1 MFTKLTLEDD
11 YDSLKGV
18 SVKVPRVPQRLHG
31 SDRIPC
37 YFPPVSN
44 LTGLLERLDL
54 ELLDIDLYRGF
65 SPHDGRPRIFGGLVA
80 AQSLMAAGRTVEG
93 RVAHSLHGYF
103 LREGDTSVPVIY
115 HVDRIR
121 DGRSFATRR
130 VVAKQQGKAIFNM
143 SVSFQAP
150 EEGLVHEAS
159 MPDAPPPETVPT
171 NEERLRAYKERS
183 DNPAIDFLLLL
194 DRPIQRR
201 EIDHVDLLEPK
212 PQSGVHRTWFRAAGK
227 LDDDPLTHQA
237 ILAYASDYGL
247 LEASFNQHGHS
258 FLTEELIIASLDHAI
273 WFHQPLRADEWLLY
287 VTESPKTSGGRGL
300 NFGKIY
306 SSSGALV
313 ASVAQEGLMRI
324 RKPR

>member
-1 MFTKLTLEDD
+1 M
-11 YDSLKGV
+11 
-18 SVKVPRVPQRLHG
+18 
-31 SDRIPC
+31 
-37 YFPPVSN
+37 SN
-44 LTGLLERLDL
+44 LAGLLERLDL
-54 ELLDIDLYRGF
+54 ELLDNDLFRGF
-65 SPHDGRPRIFGGLVA
+65 SPNDGRPRIFGGLVA
-80 AQSLMAAGRTVEG
+80 AQSLIAACRTVEG

-130 VVAKQQGKAIFNM
+130 VVAKQHGKAIFNM
-143 SVSFQAP
+143 SVSFQAS
-150 EEGLVHEAS
+150 EDGLDHQAR

-183 DNPAIDFLLLL
+183 DHPAIDFLLLL

-201 EIDHVDLLEPK
+201 EMDHVDLLDPK
-212 PQSGVHRTWFRAAGK
+212 PQSGAHRTWFRAAGA
-227 LDDDPLTHQA
+227 LDDDPMIHQA

-273 WFHQPLRADEWLLY
+273 WFHQSFRADEWMLY
-287 VTESPKTSGGRGL
+287 VTHSPRTSGGRGL
-300 NFGKIY
+300 NFGQIY
-306 SSSGALV
+306 SQSGALV
-313 ASVAQEGLMRI
+313 ASVAQEGLMRV